1 MQTRTLTGI
10 ARALFVVTYQAL
22 FFFVYIFLFSFF
34 VKLKGTYMT
43 YTDSCSSYLCNPNYG
58 LTCSSTANSC
68 QCPSNMATYHCDCAT
83 TQYWNGARCVE
94 RSTYNNAC
102 PTLQN
107 YNCYSGKN
115 MICSGGTCLCVNS
128 DYYWVSALD
137 SCSKFLL

>member
-1 MQTRTLTGI
+1 
-10 ARALFVVTYQAL
+10 
-22 FFFVYIFLFSFF
+22 
-34 VKLKGTYMT
+34 MT
-43 YTDSCSSYLCNPNYG
+43 YTELCSSYLCNPNYG

-68 QCPSNMATYHCDCAT
+68 QCPSNMALYRCDCAT

-137 SCSKFLL
+137 SCSNFFLFCFNIFVNYTICLNFVRNLSNLWPIMYDIFMQSE